1 MYIHIETHC
10 KRYHRMGDR
19 EPERKVTDIFA
30 EQALLP
36 DGWHNN
42 VRITLAKGCIANVE
56 PESTALAGDE
66 RHSILLPGMPNLHS
80 HAFQRG
86 MAGLAELRG
95 PSADSFW
102 SWREVMYRFALS
114 MTPDQVEAVAAQLY
128 VEMLEA
134 GFSRVGEF
142 HYLHH
147 DRDGK
152 PYANLAEMAER
163 IAAAAGETGI
173 GLTLLPVFYA
183 HSSFG
188 GAAPNEGQ
196 RRFINDVN
204 RFSRLVEKS
213 RECVGTLN
221 QAVVGVAPH
230 SLRAATPEELTAVAA
245 MAADGPIHIHIA
257 EQVKEVEDCLAW
269 SGARPVEFL
278 LGHAK
283 VDQRWCLIHATHM
296 TDAETVGMAKS
307 RAIAGLCPI
316 TEANLGDGTFAAPLF
331 TEHGG
336 RFGIGSDSNVL
347 VGLPDELRQLEYSQR
362 LAHRARNVLAV
373 AGGSTGRALFDAA
386 RGGGSAALGAGASEI
401 SAGASADLVSLDAN
415 APSLAGKTGDAILD
429 AWIFANGS
437 KVDCVWVHGKKQ
449 VSGGRHAG
457 REAIAERFRN
467 VMTALSA

>member
-1 MYIHIETHC
+1 MTA
-10 KRYHRMGDR
+10 
-19 EPERKVTDIFA
+19 IFA

-36 DGWHNN
+36 EGWHGN
-42 VRITLAKGCIANVE
+42 VRITMGDGRIETVE
-56 PESTALAGDE
+56 PGAAAQAGDG
-66 RHSILLPGMPNLHS
+66 RHAIVLPGMPNLHS

-95 PSADSFW
+95 PSSDSFW

-152 PYANLAEMAER
+152 PYANIAEMAER
-163 IAAAAGETGI
+163 IAAAAADTGI

-204 RFSRLVEKS
+204 RFARLVEKC
-213 RECVGTLN
+213 RESVHALN

-230 SLRAATPEELTAVAA
+230 SLRAVTPEELEKIAA
-245 MAADGPIHIHIA
+245 MAPDGPIHIHVA

-269 SGARPVEFL
+269 SGARPVEWL
-278 LGHAK
+278 LANAK
-283 VDQRWCLIHATHM
+283 VDKRWCLIHATHM
-296 TDAETVGMAKS
+296 TDAETIGMAKS
-307 RAIAGLCPI
+307 GAVAGLCPI

-331 TEHGG
+331 AGHGG

-347 VGLPDELRQLEYSQR
+347 IGLPDELRQLEYSQR

-386 RGGGSAALGAGASEI
+386 LDGGSAALGAGPAHI
-401 SAGASADLVSLDAN
+401 SSGASADFVSLDGN
-415 APSLAGKTGDAILD
+415 HPSLSGRAGDAILD
-429 AWIFANGS
+429 AWIFANGT
-437 KVDCVWVHGKKQ
+437 KVDCVWVHGVKLA
-449 VSGGRHAG
+449 SGGRHA
-457 REAIAERFRN
+457 RRDAIAERFRN

>member
-1 MYIHIETHC
+1 MIILPNGILE
-10 KRYHRMGDR
+10 KN
-19 EPERKVTDIFA
+19 VTAIFA
-30 EQALLP
+30 EQVLLP
-36 DGWHNN
+36 DGWHSNA
-42 VRITLAKGCIANVE
+42 RIIVSDGRIATVE
-56 PESTALAGDE
+56 PNTTSRPGDE
-66 RHSILLPGMPNLHS
+66 RHAILLPGMPNLHS

-147 DRDGK
+147 DRDGQ
-152 PYANLAEMAER
+152 PYANIAEMAER
-163 IAAAAGETGI
+163 ITSAAADTGI

-188 GAAPNEGQ
+188 GATPNEGQ

-204 RFSRLVEKS
+204 RFSRLVEKC
-213 RECVGTLN
+213 RESVRALN
-221 QAVVGVAPH
+221 QGVVGVAPH
-230 SLRAATPEELTAVAA
+230 SLRAVTPEELENIAA
-245 MAADGPIHIHIA
+245 MVPGGPIHIHIA

-269 SGARPVEFL
+269 SGARPVEWL
-278 LGHAK
+278 LANAK
-283 VDQRWCLIHATHM
+283 VDERWCLIHATHM
-296 TDAETVGMAKS
+296 TDVETIGMAKS
-307 RAIAGLCPI
+307 GAIAGLCPI
-316 TEANLGDGTFAAPLF
+316 TEANLGDGTFTAPLF
-331 TEHGG
+331 KRHGG

-347 VGLPDELRQLEYSQR
+347 IGLPDELRQLEYSQR
-362 LAHRARNVLAV
+362 LAHHARNVLAV

-386 RGGGSAALGAGASEI
+386 LDGGSAALGAGPSRIA
-401 SAGASADLVSLDAN
+401 AGASADFVSLDGKH
-415 APSLAGKTGDAILD
+415 PSLAGKTGDAVLD
-429 AWIFANGS
+429 AWIFANGA
-437 KVDCVWVHGKKQ
+437 KVDCAWVHGKKL
-449 VSGGRHAG
+449 VSGGRHA
-457 REAIAERFRN
+457 RRDAIAERFRK

>member
-1 MYIHIETHC
+1 MAA
-10 KRYHRMGDR
+10 
-19 EPERKVTDIFA
+19 IFA

-36 DGWHNN
+36 NGWRDN
-42 VRITLAKGCIANVE
+42 VRITLAEGRI
-56 PESTALAGDE
+56 TAVQPGAPATADDE
-66 RHSILLPGMPNLHS
+66 RHAILLPGMPNLHS

-114 MTPDQVEAVAAQLY
+114 MTPNQVEAVAAQLY

-188 GAAPNEGQ
+188 GAVPNEGQ

-204 RFSRLVEKS
+204 RFSRLVEKC
-213 RECVGTLN
+213 RESVRALN
-221 QAVVGVAPH
+221 QTVVGVAPH
-230 SLRAATPEELTAVAA
+230 SLRAATPEELIEVTAIAP
-245 MAADGPIHIHIA
+245 DGPIHIHIA
-257 EQVKEVEDCLAW
+257 EQMKEVEDCLAW

-283 VDQRWCLIHATHM
+283 VDKRWCLIHATHM
-296 TDAETVGMAKS
+296 TDAEAVAMAKS
-307 RAIAGLCPI
+307 GAIAGLCPI

-331 TEHGG
+331 REHGG
-336 RFGIGSDSNVL
+336 RFGVGSDSNVL
-347 VGLPDELRQLEYSQR
+347 IGLPDELRQLEYSQR

-386 RGGGSAALGAGASEI
+386 LDGGGVALGAGASQI
-401 SAGASADLVSLDAN
+401 AAGASADLVSLDPKS
-415 APSLAGKTGDAILD
+415 PSLAGKSGDAILD
-429 AWIFANGS
+429 AWIFANGG
-437 KVDCVWVHGKKQ
+437 KVDCVWVHGRKQ
-449 VSGGRHAG
+449 VSGGRHVK
-457 REAIAERFRN
+457 REAIAGRFRS

>member
-1 MYIHIETHC
+1 MTS
-10 KRYHRMGDR
+10 
-19 EPERKVTDIFA
+19 IFA

-36 DGWHNN
+36 DGWHAD
-42 VRITLAKGCIANVE
+42 VRIAFTSDRITAVE
-56 PESTALAGDE
+56 TATSALPGDE
-66 RHSILLPGMPNLHS
+66 RHAILLPGMPNLHS

-147 DRDGK
+147 DRDGR
-152 PYANLAEMAER
+152 PYANIAEMAER
-163 IAAAAGETGI
+163 IAAAAGDTGI

-204 RFSRLVEKS
+204 RFTRLVEKS
-213 RECVGTLN
+213 RESVRTLN

-230 SLRAATPEELTAVAA
+230 SLRAATPEELTLVAA
-245 MAADGPIHIHIA
+245 IAPDGPIHIHIA
-257 EQVKEVEDCLAW
+257 EQVKEVDDCLAW

-278 LGHAK
+278 LANTK
-283 VDQRWCLIHATHM
+283 VDHRWCLIHATHM
-296 TDAETVGMAKS
+296 TKAETIGMAKS
-307 RAIAGLCPI
+307 GAIAGLCPI

-331 TEHGG
+331 MQNGG
-336 RFGIGSDSNVL
+336 RFGVGSDSNVL
-347 VGLPDELRQLEYSQR
+347 IGVPDELRQLEYSQR

-373 AGGSTGRALFDAA
+373 AGGSTGRALFDA
-386 RGGGSAALGAGASEI
+386 GLDGGSVALGAGASQI
-401 SAGASADLVSLDAN
+401 AVGASADVVSLQADH
-415 APSLAGKTGDAILD
+415 PSLAGKRGDAILD

-437 KVDCVWVHGKKQ
+437 KVDCAWVHGRKQ
-449 VSGGRHAG
+449 VSGGRHAK
-457 REAIAERFRN
+457 REAIAERFRS
-467 VMTALSA
+467 VMMALSA

>member
-1 MYIHIETHC
+1 M
-10 KRYHRMGDR
+10 
-19 EPERKVTDIFA
+19 TDIFA

-36 DGWHNN
+36 NGWHDD
-42 VRITLAKGCIANVE
+42 VRLTLADGRITAVE
-56 PESTALAGDE
+56 LGAAAAASDE
-66 RHSILLPGMPNLHS
+66 RHAILLPGMPNLHS

-204 RFSRLVEKS
+204 RFSRLVEKC
-213 RECVGTLN
+213 RESVRALN

-230 SLRAATPEELTAVAA
+230 SLRAATPEELNSVAA
-245 MAADGPIHIHIA
+245 IAPDGPIHIHVA

-278 LGHAK
+278 LGHAE

-296 TDAETVGMAKS
+296 TDAETIGMAKS
-307 RAIAGLCPI
+307 GAIAGLCPI
-316 TEANLGDGTFAAPLF
+316 TEANLGDGIFAAPLF
-331 TEHGG
+331 IEHGG

-347 VGLPDELRQLEYSQR
+347 IGLPDELRQLEYSQR
-362 LAHRARNVLAV
+362 LGRRARNVLAV

-386 RGGGSAALGAGASEI
+386 LDGGSIALGAGASAI
-401 SAGASADLVSLDAN
+401 AVGASADLVSLDAGS
-415 APSLAGKTGDAILD
+415 PSLAGKTGDAILD
-429 AWIFANGS
+429 AWIFANSS
-437 KVDCVWVHGKKQ
+437 KVDCVWVHGQRQ
-449 VSGGRHAG
+449 VSGGRHAR
-457 REAIAERFRN
+457 REAIAERFRG

>member
-1 MYIHIETHC
+1 MTA
-10 KRYHRMGDR
+10 
-19 EPERKVTDIFA
+19 IFA

-36 DGWHNN
+36 EGWQSN
-42 VRITLAKGCIANVE
+42 VRIAFDGGRISAIE
-56 PESTALAGDE
+56 AGAPPQAGDE
-66 RHSILLPGMPNLHS
+66 RHAILLSGMPNLHS

-152 PYANLAEMAER
+152 PYANIAEMAER

-183 HSSFG
+183 HSAFG

-196 RRFINDVN
+196 RRFINDVE
-204 RFSRLVEKS
+204 RFWRLLEKSLESVSRLE
-213 RECVGTLN
+213 

-230 SLRAATPEELTAVAA
+230 SLRAAIPDEINAIAA
-245 MAADGPIHIHIA
+245 LAPNGPIHIHVA
-257 EQVKEVEDCLAW
+257 EQIKEVEDCVAW

-278 LGHAK
+278 LSNAK

-296 TDAETVGMAKS
+296 TEAETIAMAKS
-307 RAIAGLCPI
+307 GAIAGLCPI
-316 TEANLGDGTFAAPLF
+316 TEANLGDGTFAAPQF
-331 TEHGG
+331 IEQGG
-336 RFGIGSDSNVL
+336 RFGVGSDSNVL
-347 VGLPDELRQLEYSQR
+347 IGLPDELRQLEYSQR
-362 LAHRARNVLAV
+362 LAHRARNVLAR
-373 AGGSTGRALFDAA
+373 AGSSTGRALFDAA
-386 RGGGSAALGAGASEI
+386 LDGGSVALGAGL
-401 SAGASADLVSLDAN
+401 SAITVGNPADLVSLDASH
-415 APSLAGKTGDAILD
+415 PSLASKAGDAILD

-449 VSGGRHAG
+449 VTDGRHAK
-457 REAIAERFRN
+457 REAIARRFRA
-467 VMTALSA
+467 VMTALSQG

>member
-1 MYIHIETHC
+1 MAA
-10 KRYHRMGDR
+10 
-19 EPERKVTDIFA
+19 IFA

-36 DGWHNN
+36 TGWHNN
-42 VRITLAKGCIANVE
+42 VRITFGKGRITGVE
-56 PESTALAGDE
+56 SGATAVAGDE
-66 RHSILLPGMPNLHS
+66 CHAILLPGMPNLHS

-204 RFSRLVEKS
+204 RFSRLVEKC
-213 RECVGTLN
+213 RESVRTLN

-230 SLRAATPEELTAVAA
+230 SLRAATPEELAEVAE
-245 MAADGPIHIHIA
+245 MVPDGPIHIHIA

-283 VDQRWCLIHATHM
+283 VDKRWCLIHATHM
-296 TDAETVGMAKS
+296 TDAETVAMAKS
-307 RAIAGLCPI
+307 GAIAGLCPI

-331 TEHGG
+331 REHGG

-347 VGLPDELRQLEYSQR
+347 IGLPDELRQLEYSQR

-386 RGGGSAALGAGASEI
+386 LDGGRVALGAGASRI
-401 SAGASADLVSLDAN
+401 AIGASADLVSLDAKN
-415 APSLAGKTGDAILD
+415 SSLAGKSGDAILD

-437 KVDCVWVHGKKQ
+437 KVDCVWVHGLKQ
-449 VSGGRHAG
+449 VSGGRHVK
-457 REAIAERFRN
+457 REAIAGRFRS